1 MSASHA
7 HSASFPIVRLSW
19 KQPECPWTGDAWTK
33 VPLPPSLTGILFNP
47 EKSEISLCVT
57 ALRELSEGDSEREI
71 VYGFTYMWNLKPNQ
85 TELIAQK
92 QIRGCKRLG
101 WGWAAGWARGD
112 CGWNGAVYLK
122 DAVGTLQT
130 VS

>member
-1 MSASHA
+1 M
-7 HSASFPIVRLSW
+7 RGRR
-19 KQPECPWTGDAWTK
+19 CPS
-33 VPLPPSLTGILFNP
+33 LPPSLTGILFNP

-71 VYGFTYMWNLKPNQ
+71 VYGFTYVWNLKPNQ

-101 WGWAAGWARGD
+101 WGWAAGWVHGD
-112 CGWNGAVYLK
+112 RGWNGAVYLK